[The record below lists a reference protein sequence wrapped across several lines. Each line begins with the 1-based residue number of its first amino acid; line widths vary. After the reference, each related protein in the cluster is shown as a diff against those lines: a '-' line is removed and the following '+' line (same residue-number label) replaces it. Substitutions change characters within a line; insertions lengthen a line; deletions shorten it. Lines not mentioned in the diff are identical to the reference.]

1 MFGEAVRDELLKMKN
16 SPERA
21 SYILM
26 KRVHPVVY
34 RNYPIAANCPVELA
48 EVVSELG
55 VFGYL
60 LAYVTF
66 LSCIIIVLRSQ
77 TRVISTA
84 LLIRGHSMEYIPP
97 PHHRRRSRG
106 DQVVRTP
113 QKFDCGFVSLENVL
127 ICQGAESSPRTP
139 RRELIALHQAS

>member
-1 MFGEAVRDELLKMKN
+1 MCLMPGNNVFGEAVRDELLKMKN

-55 VFGYL
+55 IFGYL

-66 LSCIIIVLRSQ
+66 LS
-77 TRVISTA
+77 
-84 LLIRGHSMEYIPP
+84 
-97 PHHRRRSRG
+97 
-106 DQVVRTP
+106 
-113 QKFDCGFVSLENVL
+113 
-127 ICQGAESSPRTP
+127 
-139 RRELIALHQAS
+139 